1 MVEKYSSMIKSYC
14 WKCLFISIFQAT
26 NHSYNIYVSFV
37 FQNYEKYNA
46 ATGTLQKVKLPSLD
60 YNACV
65 ETFEIVDYN
74 IQLCAGGEKGKKIFL
89 RFLTMSSGQGPTN
102 MKFFFFSGL

>member
-1 MVEKYSSMIKSYC
+1 M
-14 WKCLFISIFQAT
+14 
-26 NHSYNIYVSFV
+26 
-37 FQNYEKYNA
+37 
-46 ATGTLQKVKLPSLD
+46 KLPSLD

-89 RFLTMSSGQGPTN
+89 RFLKVSFGQGPT
-102 MKFFFFSGL
+102 